1 MYIYSTYI
9 YIYIYIYIYTY
20 IFIYLWTF
28 IYLFPGTRKYFSNP
42 FYFLLTRNGKNLND
56 LQYFQNE
63 RKYQI
68 EKLKNTFYLHKLEK
82 ME

>member
-1 MYIYSTYI
+1 MD
-9 YIYIYIYIYTY
+9 
-20 IFIYLWTF
+20 IYLYIHIF
-28 IYLFPGTRKYFSNP
+28 IYLFPGTRKYFTNP
-42 FYFLLTRNGKNLND
+42 FYFLLPRNGKNLND